1 MAMNTAYDFKKLL
14 KTIYDHNYITN
25 GEIIDCTAHIDNNTL
40 FMLDELESTIAYEA
54 DLKEIPIDII
64 VNVLREDGFFEH
76 NLSTA
81 IHNYNLIQKKA
92 SSALMYLDKLQKLM
106 K

>member
-1 MAMNTAYDFKKLL
+1 MAMNTASDLKKLL
-14 KTIYDHNYITN
+14 VSIYEHNYITN

-40 FMLDELESTIAYEA
+40 LMLDELESTLAYEA
-54 DLKEIPIDII
+54 DLKDVPIDVVI
-64 VNVLREDGFFEH
+64 NALSEYGFFAH

-81 IHNYNLIQKKA
+81 IHNYNLIQKKV
-92 SSALMYLDKLQKLM
+92 SSALKYLDKLQKLM